1 MPNISKIAFCG
12 AVALAAALN
21 LIASARADDPYKKEL
36 DALRQS
42 LAKYQD
48 VYTAVREGYY
58 STVGCVRYNG
68 EKMEGHAD
76 YAKGAMGIH
85 FLNKELVKAE
95 PDPMR
100 PPVLLYE
107 PKDGKLQLTGV
118 EWVVPLTGDLS
129 KRPELF
135 GQKFLGPMEGH
146 VPIIPKEFLHYDL
159 HAWLFKDNPS
169 GMFSPTHPDVKCEG
183 YDFDLMEHP
192 TKLVPGP

>member
-1 MPNISKIAFCG
+1 MPRISKICWCG
-12 AVALAAALN
+12 AVALAAVLS
-21 LIASARADDPYKKEL
+21 ISASVGAGESHEKEL
-36 DALRQS
+36 EALRQS
-42 LAKYQD
+42 LMKYQD

-58 STVGCVRYNG
+58 STVGCVRYSG

-85 FLNKELVKAE
+85 FLNKELVTPK

-118 EWVVPLTGDLS
+118 EWVVPLISGLA

-135 GQKFLGPMEGH
+135 GQPFLGPMEGH
-146 VPIIPKEFLHYDL
+146 VPIIPQEFLHYDL
-159 HAWLFKDNPS
+159 HAWLFKENPL
-169 GMFSPTHPDVKCEG
+169 GMFAPTHPDVHCEG
-183 YDFDLMEHP
+183 YDFDLLEHP
-192 TKLVPGP
+192 KKLVPGP